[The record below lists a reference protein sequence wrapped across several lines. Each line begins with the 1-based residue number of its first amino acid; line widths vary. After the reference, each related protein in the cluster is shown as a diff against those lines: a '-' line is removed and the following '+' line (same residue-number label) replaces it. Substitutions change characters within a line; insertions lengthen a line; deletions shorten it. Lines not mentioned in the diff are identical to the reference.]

1 MKPKVFLTRRLPP
14 AVMARLARFCR
25 ERQAFS
31 HQTETVPSTGVLF
44 SAHSLY
50 RTANRMFGGWGVYVD
65 DVFIA
70 IVAGDTLWLEV
81 DEGNRADYDAAGA
94 PAFRPFADRDT
105 VMSYREVPAD
115 VLDDRLAIVE
125 WARKAM
131 EAARR
136 SGTKPKRRGARTTRR
151 SD

>member
-1 MKPKVFLTRRLPP
+1 MGPVDQPLIRHDGFVEFV
-14 AVMARLARFCR
+14 AEQLAPLGEVRPR
-25 ERQAFS
+25 
-31 HQTETVPSTGVLF
+31 
-44 SAHSLY
+44 
-50 RTANRMFGGWGVYVD
+50 RMFGGWGVYVD

-81 DEGNRADYDAAGA
+81 DDGNRADYDAAGA
-94 PAFRPFADRDT
+94 PAFRPFADREM

-115 VLDDRLAIVE
+115 VLDDRTAIVE

-136 SGTKPKRRGARTTRR
+136 SGTKPKRRVKRR

>member
-1 MKPKVFLTRRLPP
+1 VGPVDQPLIRHDGFVEFV
-14 AVMARLARFCR
+14 AEQLAPLGEVRPR
-25 ERQAFS
+25 
-31 HQTETVPSTGVLF
+31 
-44 SAHSLY
+44 
-50 RTANRMFGGWGVYVD
+50 RMFGGWGVYVD

-81 DEGNRADYDAAGA
+81 DDGNRADYDAAGA
-94 PAFRPFADRDT
+94 PAFRPFADREM

-115 VLDDRLAIVE
+115 VLDDRTAIVE

-136 SGTKPKRRGARTTRR
+136 SGTKPKRRVKRR